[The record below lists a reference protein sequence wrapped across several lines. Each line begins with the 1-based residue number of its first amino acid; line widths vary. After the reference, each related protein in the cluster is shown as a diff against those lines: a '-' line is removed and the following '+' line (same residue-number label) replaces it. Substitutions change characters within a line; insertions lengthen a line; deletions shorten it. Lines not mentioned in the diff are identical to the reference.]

1 MSFENVHLVFCRD
14 GSILTDNQ
22 TMKSFCW

>member
-1 MSFENVHLVFCRD
+1 VSFLRD

-22 TMKSFCW
+22 TMTSFCW